1 MRILLL
7 NPNAS
12 PSITD
17 LVAREA
23 AKLARP
29 GTELVPV
36 TGAFGGRYIASR
48 ATFAVAEHAALDA
61 WARHADGI
69 DGVLLA
75 CFGDPGLAAIKELSP
90 VPVVGLVEAS
100 LAATV
105 GRRFGIVTGGALW
118 EAMLRE
124 SVTLA
129 GAAGALASIRTVA
142 PKGADIARDPEGS
155 LDLLARACA
164 ACATEDGAETVIL
177 GGAGL
182 AGLAPSLRPRV
193 PVPLI
198 DGLEAGMA
206 AIQDALVRP
215 RPSAAGA
222 PGIDSVGLSPALAAR
237 LAAR

>member
-48 ATFAVAEHAALDA
+48 ATFAVAGHAALDA

-105 GRRFGIVTGGALW
+105 GRRFSIVTGGALW

-142 PKGADIARDPEGS
+142 PTGADIARDPEGS

-182 AGLAPSLRPRV
+182 AG
-193 PVPLI
+193 
-198 DGLEAGMA
+198 
-206 AIQDALVRP
+206 
-215 RPSAAGA
+215 
-222 PGIDSVGLSPALAAR
+222 
-237 LAAR
+237 